1 MKKTD
6 DETLVKAMRR
16 IAHDMVSYDG
26 IAQAAILEAAE
37 RMEKQ
42 SHALRQIAIEC
53 DPRGRQPVDKKKVFD
68 LAFESVVRSK

>member
-1 MKKTD
+1 MKKID
-6 DETLVKAMRR
+6 DETLIQAMRR
-16 IAHDMVSYDG
+16 IARDMVSYDD

-53 DPRGRQPVDKKKVFD
+53 DPRVRQPVDKQKVFD
-68 LAFESVVRSK
+68 MACESVVRSK